1 VRTQQNALG
10 PIALPA
16 AGQRASGHF
25 TFAGDEGLA
34 KYQWPYFAIAGKDSG
49 PIVLVTAGIHAAE
62 YTGIEAAIRLGR
74 DTPPEHVRGMLLV
87 LPLLNRPGFYERSIY
102 VNPEDGDNLNRLFPG
117 DPKGKWGERFA
128 HRLLTEIVTRCEFA
142 IDLHAGDLIED
153 LVPFVIYRET
163 GEAAL
168 DDRIRRMAN
177 AYGARWAVKSA
188 PTGERPGSLYAL
200 AALNGV
206 ASMLAESGGRG
217 LLIEEDVVRHVRG
230 VTNVLRA
237 IGALDG
243 SPEPVAAPR
252 VVKSFDWLRSPV
264 EGVFHCRVRVDQH
277 VNAGD
282 VVGELTDLVGAPL
295 AAVKAPVGG
304 VVLFIVTSPAIKKD
318 GLLLAIGAL

>member
-1 VRTQQNALG
+1 MQTRSSLG
-10 PIALPA
+10 PISIPA
-16 AGQRASGHF
+16 AGERAAGHF
-25 TFAGDEGLA
+25 TFAGDVGLE
-34 KYQWPYFAIAGKDSG
+34 KYQWPYFAIAGRTSG
-49 PIVLVTAGIHAAE
+49 PTFLVTAGIHAAE
-62 YTGIEAAIRLGR
+62 YTGIEAAIRIGR
-74 DTPPEHVRGMLLV
+74 GIDPGQVQGILLV
-87 LPLLNRPGFYERSIY
+87 IPLLNRPGFYERSVY
-102 VNPEDGDNLNRLFPG
+102 TNPEDGDNLNRLFPG

-128 HRLLTEIVTRCEFA
+128 HRLLTEIVTRCECA

-153 LVPFVIYRET
+153 LTPFVIYRET

-168 DDRIRRMAN
+168 DDRIRKMAN

-230 VTNVLRA
+230 VTNILKT

-243 SPEPVAAPR
+243 APEPVPPPR
-252 VVKSFDWLRSPV
+252 VVNSFDWLRSPA
-264 EGVFHCRVRVDQH
+264 EGIFHSRVRVEQD
-277 VNAGD
+277 VAAGD
-282 VVGELTDLVGAPL
+282 VVGDLVDLLGEPIAT
-295 AAVKAPVGG
+295 VKAPISG
-304 VVLFIVTSPAIKKD
+304 VVLFVVTSPAIKKD

>member
-1 VRTQQNALG
+1 MQTQSSLG
-10 PIALPA
+10 PISIPS
-16 AGQRASGHF
+16 AGQRSTGHF
-25 TFAGDEGLA
+25 TFAGDEGLE
-34 KYQWPYFAIAGKDSG
+34 KYEWPYFVIAGSTSG
-49 PIVLVTAGIHAAE
+49 PTVLVTAGIHAAE

-74 DTPPEHVRGMLLV
+74 RIDPAHVQGILLV
-87 LPLLNRPGFYERSIY
+87 IPLLNRPGFYERSVY

-128 HRLLTEIVTRCEFA
+128 HRLLTEIVTRCEYA

-153 LVPFVIYRET
+153 LTPFVIYRET

-168 DDRIRRMAN
+168 DDRIRTMAN

-188 PTGERPGSLYAL
+188 PTGERPGALYAL

-217 LLIEEDVVRHVRG
+217 LLIEEDVVRHLRG

-243 SPEPVAAPR
+243 APEPVPPPR
-252 VVKSFDWLRSPV
+252 VVNSFDWLRSPE
-264 EGVFHCRVRVDQH
+264 EGIFHSHVRVEQQ
-277 VNAGD
+277 VAAGD
-282 VVGELTDLVGAPL
+282 VVGELVDLVGEPL
-295 AAVKAPVGG
+295 ATVKVPVSG
-304 VVLFIVTSPAIKKD
+304 VVLFVVTSPAIKKD

>member
-1 VRTQQNALG
+1 MQTQSSLG
-10 PIALPA
+10 PISIPS
-16 AGQRASGHF
+16 AGQRSTGHF
-25 TFAGDEGLA
+25 TFAGDEGLE
-34 KYQWPYFAIAGKDSG
+34 KYEWPYFVIAGRTSG
-49 PIVLVTAGIHAAE
+49 PTVLVTAGIHAAE

-74 DTPPEHVRGMLLV
+74 RIDPAHVQGILLV
-87 LPLLNRPGFYERSIY
+87 IPLLNRPGFYERSVY

-128 HRLLTEIVTRCEFA
+128 HRLLTEIVTRCEYA

-153 LVPFVIYRET
+153 LTPFVIYRET

-168 DDRIRRMAN
+168 DDRIRTMAN

-188 PTGERPGSLYAL
+188 PTGERPGALYAL

-217 LLIEEDVVRHVRG
+217 LLIEEDVVRHLRG

-243 SPEPVAAPR
+243 APEPVPPPR
-252 VVKSFDWLRSPV
+252 VVNSFDWLRSPE
-264 EGVFHCRVRVDQH
+264 EGIFHSHVRVEQQ
-277 VNAGD
+277 VAAGD
-282 VVGELTDLVGAPL
+282 VVGELVDLVGEPL
-295 AAVKAPVGG
+295 ATVKVPVSG
-304 VVLFIVTSPAIKKD
+304 VVLFVVTSPAIKKD